1 MTLYEEDDSLKE
13 TENIVFCYI
22 LEFYISEE
30 TGAKERDTVMLPSM
44 ERSKPLYKCDK
55 CSFTTTTVE
64 YLKEHKDEHRKK
76 ETPQNQAFFHS
87 CISCEF
93 ETNEF
98 HVLTKHIEEKH
109 KPVESSEPEQHL
121 PESPGCD
128 MCDFVASQEVSLV
141 SHREAHSLQ
150 VACDLCS
157 FVSTSNEEL
166 SKHKHSDHKF
176 ECEKCGFTA
185 SISETL
191 KAHNKEK
198 HEEIHILRA
207 LQDLTKVV
215 NTATRDIF
223 QMKSDSILV
232 NHQLMDLIKAEIIE
246 NITEKVIS
254 KFSRIE
260 EKLDRL
266 LQEKTSRDDVNAQ
279 EIHDTERDHAEEEA
293 ENEQHTERM
302 SAKQSQPS
310 HPLPSSRAPPRSTS
324 GPQSRKR
331 SKYLK
336 KLKVLYIGDS
346 VAHNANFSKVEK
358 ETNVRIRTMKTY
370 SSVYTAKAKWPKRN
384 MVDVTPAAVI
394 DTREDDEYTHIVL
407 NAPTVDITNLDTS
420 KLTPT
425 DNTEYFKQE
434 VVVSCKNVFSVAH
447 EALKKNHNLVKVI
460 ISEHSPRY
468 DQLDVDPISLKPAL
482 AKFAN
487 TTFNNLWM
495 ESPWKSKIIVAA
507 HNLQCDVKTRVERFT
522 DERTNRY
529 DGIHAYS
536 QSGKAAFTRSLIGIF
551 SQAITALHK
560 GSDILENKDNHT
572 DCTQTRHQN
581 QNYSVP
587 VQNMFDVLGN

>member
-1 MTLYEEDDSLKE
+1 
-13 TENIVFCYI
+13 
-22 LEFYISEE
+22 
-30 TGAKERDTVMLPSM
+30 
-44 ERSKPLYKCDK
+44 
-55 CSFTTTTVE
+55 
-64 YLKEHKDEHRKK
+64 
-76 ETPQNQAFFHS
+76 
-87 CISCEF
+87 
-93 ETNEF
+93 
-98 HVLTKHIEEKH
+98 
-109 KPVESSEPEQHL
+109 
-121 PESPGCD
+121 
-128 MCDFVASQEVSLV
+128 
-141 SHREAHSLQ
+141 
-150 VACDLCS
+150 
-157 FVSTSNEEL
+157 
-166 SKHKHSDHKF
+166 
-176 ECEKCGFTA
+176 
-185 SISETL
+185 
-191 KAHNKEK
+191 
-198 HEEIHILRA
+198 
-207 LQDLTKVV
+207 
-215 NTATRDIF
+215 
-223 QMKSDSILV
+223 
-232 NHQLMDLIKAEIIE
+232 
-246 NITEKVIS
+246 
-254 KFSRIE
+254 
-260 EKLDRL
+260 
-266 LQEKTSRDDVNAQ
+266 
-279 EIHDTERDHAEEEA
+279 
-293 ENEQHTERM
+293 
-302 SAKQSQPS
+302 
-310 HPLPSSRAPPRSTS
+310 
-324 GPQSRKR
+324 
-331 SKYLK
+331 
-336 KLKVLYIGDS
+336 
-346 VAHNANFSKVEK
+346 
-358 ETNVRIRTMKTY
+358 MKTY

-468 DQLDVDPISLKPAL
+468 DQLNVDPISLKPAL